1 MKNIDNINIYKTSLG
16 MLFLIYLVVLIFM
29 LAN

>member
-1 MKNIDNINIYKTSLG
+1 MKNTDDIIIYKTSLG
-16 MLFLIYLVVLIFM
+16 VLFLIYLVVLIFM